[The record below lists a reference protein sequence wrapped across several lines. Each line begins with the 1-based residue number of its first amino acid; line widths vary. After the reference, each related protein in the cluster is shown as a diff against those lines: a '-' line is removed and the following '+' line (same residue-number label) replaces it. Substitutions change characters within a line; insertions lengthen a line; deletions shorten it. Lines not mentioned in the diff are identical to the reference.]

1 MSKILPI
8 PVTTKKLTKLK
19 APSSSGKNNLEL
31 LAFDHAPLANIIFNV
46 GSGQIIMA
54 NKAATKLLGYTKKT
68 LLNKNKS
75 AFFSIPKQILNSM
88 LKQQASLQKPLM
100 LVLEVNR
107 RGNPIPCEINF
118 SVFKDANGVEQMIAS
133 LEDMSQ
139 IMQNQLNI
147 DTKKDKIVSDNIS
160 LARLKQKDIDTE
172 NKQIVEKNI
181 KLAKSKQAVIDSKNK
196 ETVARDIDMAKSK
209 QKNLD
214 TKNKKIFDDNIEEA
228 KVKSAAE
235 KLEYENIGRSKMLKE
250 IEDHFMLIF
259 QSSSD
264 VFIDTDLITKQV
276 MTNVA
281 FEHEFGYQGTSQMK
295 TLDDWAM
302 HIHPGDKEMLLKDFQ
317 RMLASSEIEWKIAY
331 RFLRADGSIANVLS
345 SRIILRN
352 KDNSPYRMI
361 GSLQDISKEK
371 VLEERL
377 QQEIS
382 LKEIQISE
390 AAEDAKDTERS
401 DIGKELHDNVNQLL
415 GASRLYLEMAKRGG
429 KDSEMYLSRSSEYTL
444 TAIEEIRKLSKGLTT
459 DIIQNLG
466 LRVAIENCCRDTMEV
481 TNVKIS
487 IELQDSIETSV
498 NDKFKLNIYRIIQE
512 QLNNIVKHAHASIV
526 KIELQQDT
534 STIKLIISDNGV
546 GFDSNKIFKGI
557 GVANIKSRVAY
568 YNGDTAFITGPGK
581 GCILTATFSGLET
594 LLKRA
599 LTKRKQN
606 K

>member
-1 MSKILPI
+1 M
-8 PVTTKKLTKLK
+8 V
-19 APSSSGKNNLEL
+19 
-31 LAFDHAPLANIIFNV
+31 
-46 GSGQIIMA
+46 

-75 AFFSIPKQILNSM
+75 AFFSIPKRTLQSM
-88 LKQQASLQKPLM
+88 LKQQASSQKPVM
-100 LVLEVNR
+100 LVLEVKR

-118 SVFKDANGVEQMIAS
+118 SVFKDANGNEQMIAS

-172 NKQIVEKNI
+172 NKQIVAKNI

-196 ETVARDIDMAKSK
+196 ETVARDIVMAKSK

-214 TKNKKIFDDNIEEA
+214 TKNKKIVDDNIEEA
-228 KVKSAAE
+228 KVKSDAE
-235 KLEYENIGRSKMLKE
+235 KLKYENIGRSKMLTE
-250 IEDHFMLIF
+250 IEDHFRMIF
-259 QSSSD
+259 HSSSN
-264 VFIDTDLITKQV
+264 VLIDTDLITNQV
-276 MTNVA
+276 LANAA
-281 FEHEFGYQGTSQMK
+281 FEQEFGYQGTNQMK
-295 TLDDWAM
+295 TLDDWGT
-302 HIHPGDKEMLLKDFQ
+302 HIHPGDKEMLMKDFK
-317 RMLASSEIEWKIAY
+317 RMLTSNEIEWKIAY
-331 RFLRADGSIANVLS
+331 RFMRADGSIANVLS

-352 KDNSPYRMI
+352 ADNSPYRMI

-382 LKEIQISE
+382 LKEIQITE

-459 DIIQNLG
+459 DIIHNLG
-466 LRVAIENCCRDTMEV
+466 LRVAIENCCRDIMEV
-481 TNVKIS
+481 TNVKIIS
-487 IELQDSIETSV
+487 EIQGSIETSV
-498 NDKFKLNIYRIIQE
+498 NNKFKLNIYRIIQE
-512 QLNNIVKHAHASIV
+512 QLNNIVKHAHATNVEIRLQHD
-526 KIELQQDT
+526 KIN
-534 STIKLIISDNGV
+534 IKLSISDNGV
-546 GFDSNKIFKGI
+546 GFDSSKNFKGI
-557 GVANIKSRVAY
+557 GVANIKSRVAS
-568 YNGDTAFITGPGK
+568 YNGNTAFITGPGK
-581 GCILTATFSGLET
+581 GCILTATFSASDN

-599 LTKRKQN
+599 LSKQHASR
-606 K
+606 